1 MNEQWYVIKN
11 MKDFVNQTRI
21 LVFNSFGSTKPE
33 NDMDALMDSLKPE
46 DQDELDN
53 ILSYDESVVM
63 TKDLAKKQKNKK
75 TKKIRYLITDDI
87 YHNIIK
93 SFNDRMVSNLL
104 NSLVNKGLVETAFD
118 EKTNDFMFWIKD
130 ENKELPETD

>member
-75 TKKIRYLITDDI
+75 TKKNRYLITDDI

>member
-1 MNEQWYVIKN
+1 MDEEWYVIKN

>member
-63 TKDLAKKQKNKK
+63 TKDLANKQKNKK

>member
-87 YHNIIK
+87 YHNIVK

-104 NSLVNKGLVETAFD
+104 NSLVNKGLVETAFN
-118 EKTNDFMFWIKD
+118 EKTNDFIFWIKD

>member
-1 MNEQWYVIKN
+1 MDEEWYVIKN

-75 TKKIRYLITDDI
+75 TKKNRYLITDDI

>member
-1 MNEQWYVIKN
+1 